1 MADIEL
7 NVTNSYR
14 EDDINPVEL
23 SDGTVV
29 KMNYVVDGE
38 KKSMSGVAEKNEEQI
53 AMLRMNP
60 EGNRIFMQIDPL
72 KDVPADTVVE
82 ILETFVAGIKLVL
95 NL

>member
-14 EDDINPVEL
+14 MDDINPVEL

-29 KMNYVVDGE
+29 KMNYVVDGD
-38 KKSMSGVAEKNEEQI
+38 KKSMGGVAEKNEEQI

-72 KDVPADTVVE
+72 KAVPADTVVE

>member
-14 EDDINPVEL
+14 KDDINPVEL

-38 KKSMSGVAEKNEEQI
+38 KKFMSGVAEKNEEQI

-72 KDVPADTVVE
+72 KAVPADTVVE